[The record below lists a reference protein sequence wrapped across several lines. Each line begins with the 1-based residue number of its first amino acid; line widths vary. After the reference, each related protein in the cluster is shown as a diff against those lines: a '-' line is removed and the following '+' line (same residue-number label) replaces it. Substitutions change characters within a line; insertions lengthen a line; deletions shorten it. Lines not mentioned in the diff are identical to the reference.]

1 MIIMI
6 LETPRLLLRPWEES
20 DAEEL
25 YRLAKD
31 EDIGPAAG
39 WPPHKSADESL
50 NIIRNVLGGKECYAI
65 CLKPSCR
72 PVGNIELKLNG
83 KTDMTDRDD
92 ECEMGFW
99 LGKEYW
105 GNGIMPEAAGE
116 VLRHGFEELNM
127 STVWCGYY
135 DGNQKSKRAQEKIGF
150 IYHHTCD
157 DVPVPLMNEVRI
169 GHTNYMTKQRWQE
182 IKAKSSE

>member
-1 MIIMI
+1 MI

-31 EDIGPAAG
+31 EDIGPVAG
-39 WPPHKSADESL
+39 WPPHKSVNESL
-50 NIIRNVLGGKECYAI
+50 NIIRNVLCGKECYAI
-65 CLKPSCR
+65 CLKPSR
-72 PVGNIELKLNG
+72 KPVGNIELKLNG

-105 GNGIMPEAAGE
+105 GNSIMPEAAGE

>member
-1 MIIMI
+1 MI

-31 EDIGPAAG
+31 EEVGPAAG
-39 WPPHKSADESL
+39 WPPHKSVDDSL
-50 NIIRNVLGGKECYAI
+50 NIIRAALCGKECYAI
-65 CLKPSCR
+65 CLKPSCK
-72 PVGNIELKLNG
+72 PVGNIELKLSG

-116 VLRHGFEELNM
+116 LLRHGFEELNM

-182 IKAKSSE
+182 LKAKSSK

>member
-1 MIIMI
+1 
-6 LETPRLLLRPWEES
+6 
-20 DAEEL
+20 
-25 YRLAKD
+25 
-31 EDIGPAAG
+31 
-39 WPPHKSADESL
+39 
-50 NIIRNVLGGKECYAI
+50 
-65 CLKPSCR
+65 
-72 PVGNIELKLNG
+72 
-83 KTDMTDRDD
+83 MTDRDD

-116 VLRHGFEELNM
+116 LLRHGFEELNM

-182 IKAKSSE
+182 SKAKSSK